1 MKILRARL
9 LERRIAEREA
19 ELAVLKGEH
28 VEAGWGNQIRSYVL
42 HPYQMVKDHRT
53 NHETGD
59 TTASSTAPWMPSCS
73 RSSSASRR
81 APALRTP
88 DACRSCALSA
98 MAISRASSR
107 SSGPRSTTSRHAT
120 ADRLRRATPRRWR
133 SSSVISCPRIRPSRS
148 SPTTGRVVA
157 FGMLHARSGVG
168 FLAFLFVLPS
178 SWGHG
183 LGRAVVGACRD
194 GAGHPSRLGTCAEAD
209 QPVSTGLYAA
219 LGLAPRTPLFLLRG
233 AMSPA
238 NLPTISRPGFAPVV
252 SPKPTSRAS
261 MTPCSATSGPPTTRS
276 SPARAVRAWRWR
288 TAAARSSGTG
298 TCSGAAGSDRS
309 RWRIPT

>member
-1 MKILRARL
+1 M
-9 LERRIAEREA
+9 
-19 ELAVLKGEH
+19 
-28 VEAGWGNQIRSYVL
+28 EAGWGNQIRSYVL

-59 TTASSTAPWMPSCS
+59 TIGVLDGALDAFMLAELERVAT
-73 RSSSASRR
+73 SAR
-81 APALRTP
+81 PTP

-133 SSSVISCPRIRPSRS
+133 SSSVISRPRI
-148 SPTTGRVVA
+148 PTSAIVADDGGRVVA

-178 SWGHG
+178 SQPRA
-183 LGRAVVGACRD
+183 GRAVVGACRD
-194 GAGHPSRLGTCAEAD
+194 GAGQPSRLGTCAEAD

-238 NLPTISRPGFAPVV
+238 NLPDS
-252 SPKPTSRAS
+252 
-261 MTPCSATSGPPTTRS
+261 
-276 SPARAVRAWRWR
+276 ARAPPP
-288 TAAARSSGTG
+288 SSR
-298 TCSGAAGSDRS
+298 RS
-309 RWRIPT
+309 RRRGPR